1 MKRRPTG
8 LCGAPPPATVGADPR
23 PRGQNPAP
31 VSIAP
36 PIGDARVMPV
46 RRPVVAPPPGREA
59 LVDRLVC
66 RLHGGESVLLIGP
79 PGVGKSAVARVVAE
93 RLGAHVVER
102 GDLDGLLEHVGAA
115 EGPLM
120 LDGLDALD
128 AAALDA
134 LVERAAVPLLMTR
147 RAHATPG
154 GFTPEAVPPL
164 PLSGEGPETAPTLF
178 ARAVERLTAGM
189 PVALPEGT
197 TRDLLLAIT
206 DGLPAVIEA
215 MADAWWLHGPALIH
229 RLRPILGGEG
239 AADLS
244 AVPGLPLDRLA
255 SALDPL
261 EAPDRAALSALAV
274 VPGAF
279 DLSAARALLGED
291 AADRLRALVREGLMR
306 IEAPG
311 RFRLY
316 WIVRARCLG
325 EAVDAGHQAEADRRY
340 GEWLL
345 AAGERFADA
354 GRLPSRPHPA
364 ADLPTLFAGMEHGW
378 ATGDGE
384 SADRAST
391 LLMYWWD
398 DPLPTW
404 DPIVH
409 AASRIGEH
417 PRARFFRAID
427 ADRGGRREQAFGEM
441 KAVLARPGNPWVRV
455 VALNW
460 LGSHLAFEPSMR
472 AQRAAR
478 AFYEEATAVCRE
490 LDVPWKEAH
499 CLSCRAG
506 LLQAGGDLEA
516 ALDLYGP
523 VLDIQAERP
532 TWCHWAYNI
541 GDRARLLAELG
552 RFDEARADSDAA
564 IEAHRRNRYPAY
576 VAVAHADRGL
586 IELLAGDLAAADAHL
601 EKAMSA
607 VATGPVE
614 KELIARMTA
623 RMAVVR
629 TEQGH
634 GEAARRLMVE
644 ARRVLED
651 RALDGRL
658 PTIGWE
664 RALTGDVMPL
674 YEALVDPTRAAEA
687 LARATAAGDGDR
699 LPLTRRLDEARILV
713 RLLRRR
719 DDGGL
724 RVAPDGAAFRVD
736 DGPTISVA
744 RFRAARA
751 LLVRL
756 AAVRVSDPGRG
767 LETEALFEAGWPGV
781 DIDPLS
787 ARNRV
792 YAELSRLRK
801 LGLDPWIERGDDGYR
816 LVAGRPV
823 AVEPIE

>member
-1 MKRRPTG
+1 MLRRLQAGEPT
-8 LCGAPPPATVGADPR
+8 L
-23 PRGQNPAP
+23 
-31 VSIAP
+31 
-36 PIGDARVMPV
+36 
-46 RRPVVAPPPGREA
+46 
-59 LVDRLVC
+59 LV
-66 RLHGGESVLLIGP
+66 GP
-79 PGVGKSAVARVVAE
+79 PGVGKSAVARVVAARVDAE
-93 RLGAHVVER
+93 WVAPAPLES
-102 GDLDGLLEHVGAA
+102 LLTTVTAA
-115 EGPLM
+115 ERPLV
-120 LDGLDALD
+120 LDGLDHLD
-128 AAALDA
+128 AAALDSLA
-134 LVERAAVPLLMTR
+134 ERSPVPLIMTR
-147 RAHATPG
+147 RAHAAPG
-154 GFTPEAVPPL
+154 GFPPEAVTPL
-164 PLSGEGPETAPTLF
+164 PLHGDGPETAPTLF
-178 ARAVERLTAGM
+178 ARTVERLTAGM
-189 PVALPEGT
+189 PVAMPEGSAGE
-197 TRDLLLAIT
+197 LLLAIT
-206 DGLPAVIEA
+206 DGLPAVVEA
-215 MADAWWLHGPALIH
+215 VADAWWLHGPALVS

-244 AVPGLPLDRLA
+244 GVPGLPFERLDGA
-255 SALDPL
+255 FDPL
-261 EAPDRAALSALAV
+261 EACDRRALSALSV

-279 DLSAARALLGED
+279 DLAAARAVLGDD
-291 AADRLRALVREGLMR
+291 APQRLRALVREGLMR
-306 IEAPG
+306 VEAPG

-316 WIVRARCLG
+316 WLVRAACLQI
-325 EAVDAGHQAEADRRY
+325 EEDAEHRAEADRRY
-340 GEWLL
+340 GAWLL
-345 AAGERFADA
+345 DVGEGFADA
-354 GRLPSRPHPA
+354 GRLPARPHPA

-384 SADRAST
+384 TADRAST

-409 AASRIGEH
+409 AASRIGDH

-427 ADRGGRREQAFGEM
+427 ADRSGRREQAFGEM

-490 LDVPWKEAH
+490 LDVSWKEAH

-516 ALDLYGP
+516 ALALYGP
-523 VLDIQAERP
+523 VLEIQAERP

-552 RFDEARADSDAA
+552 RHDAARADSDAA
-564 IEAHRRNRYPAY
+564 IEAHRRNGYPAY

-586 IELLAGDLAAADAHL
+586 IELLAGDLDAADAHL
-601 EKAMSA
+601 ERAMSA

-614 KELIARMTA
+614 RELIARMTA

-629 TEQGH
+629 VEQGQP
-634 GEAARRLMVE
+634 EAARRLMVE
-644 ARRVLED
+644 ADRVLAD
-651 RALDGRL
+651 RALEGRL

-664 RALTGDVMPL
+664 RALTQDVMPL
-674 YEALVDPTRAAEA
+674 YAALVDPARAAEA
-687 LARATAAGDGDR
+687 LARATAGGDDR

-719 DDGGL
+719 DTGGL
-724 RVAPDGAAFRVD
+724 RISPDGAHFRID
-736 DGPTISVA
+736 DGPRVSVA

-751 LLVRL
+751 LLARL
-756 AAVRVSDPGRG
+756 AALRVAEPGAG
-767 LETEALFEAGWPGV
+767 LETEDLFEVGWPGV

-801 LGLDPWIERGDDGYR
+801 LGLEGWIERGDGGYR
-816 LVAGRPV
+816 LDLRRPV
-823 AVEPIE
+823 AVEPFE